1 MRAVAI
7 AVALALVLSFVG
19 SLAVLVAGD
28 VGPGDRPVAVL
39 FQVAG
44 DIGPGDLPGVP

>member
-1 MRAVAI
+1 MRAFAL
-7 AVALALVLSFVG
+7 AVALALILSFIG
-19 SLAVLVAGD
+19 SMVVRVAGD

-44 DIGPGDLPGVP
+44 DIGPGDGPGLP